1 MPCTFFDNSTTKK
14 LYIRLNLKCFCKTSS
29 WHSYCCK
36 SATNRGTRNEI
47 VKISITN
54 RLISVGNL
62 FLSGCQITNPFSQ
75 HTMALNAENI
85 DQLNVTS
92 ALDETTDILNERRS
106 AETSKYYVPSITAVG
121 FSSIAIQ
128 PSKSLNQRRLMA
140 MRAAKLDAYRSLT
153 EQIHGIYIQ
162 GETTI
167 GEAILTS
174 DKLGAALRGTVMGAK
189 TVKIEPTGTDTY
201 QVELSISQTHIDRL
215 TKAYRKGLL

>member
-1 MPCTFFDNSTTKK
+1 MKSLKHLPKAASLILTT
-14 LYIRLNLKCFCKTSS
+14 
-29 WHSYCCK
+29 
-36 SATNRGTRNEI
+36 
-47 VKISITN
+47 
-54 RLISVGNL
+54 L
-62 FLSGCQITNPFSQ
+62 FLSGCELTNPFSQ
-75 HTMALNAENI
+75 NTMALNTESV
-85 DQLNVTS
+85 DQLNFAT

-189 TVKIEPTGTDTY
+189 TVKIEPTGSDTY

-215 TKAYRKGLL
+215 AKSYRRGLL

>member
-1 MPCTFFDNSTTKK
+1 MNS
-14 LYIRLNLKCFCKTSS
+14 LKQILA
-29 WHSYCCK
+29 K
-36 SATNRGTRNEI
+36 SASL
-47 VKISITN
+47 V
-54 RLISVGNL
+54 LVL
-62 FLSGCQITNPFSQ
+62 VFLSGCQITNPFSQ
-75 HTMALNAENI
+75 RSMALNTESV
-85 DQLNVTS
+85 DQLNVNLS
-92 ALDETTDILNERRS
+92 LDETSGLLNEKRS

-167 GEAILTS
+167 GEAVLTS

-189 TVKIEPTGTDTY
+189 IVKIEPTGNDTY
-201 QVELSISQTHIDRL
+201 QVELSISETHIDRL
-215 TKAYRKGLL
+215 ARAYRNGIL